1 MSAYIEQLKLRTQ
14 QSKTERAAAKA
25 AAEAE
30 KTKERLVPLE
40 VRVLRLLAELP
51 DDQKLAGLS
60 MGLIRPLLRGRR
72 RGNAPPGHI
81 GTALTKLGWVRYRHQ
96 SRNGPTFVRWFPPG
110 TPLDEIRSRC
120 KAVALALAAE

>member
-51 DDQKLAGLS
+51 DDQKVAGLS

-81 GTALTKLGWVRYRHQ
+81 GTALTKLGWVKYRHNP
-96 SRNGPTFVRWFPPG
+96 RHRPTYVLWYPPG
-110 TPLDEIRSRC
+110 TLIDEIRRRC
-120 KAVALALAAE
+120 KADASAHAAE